1 MIPFVQNT
9 RKCKLENAETERRRR
24 IAWEWEWAWGAIRNG
39 RALSE
44 ATDSSLVILT
54 GGDGLTV
61 ACMCQNVSDRTLY
74 TCAFYCTSIRSQ

>member
-9 RKCKLENAETERRRR
+9 RKCKLVPRDRKKEDSLGMGVGMGSDKERKGTL
-24 IAWEWEWAWGAIRNG
+24 EV
-39 RALSE
+39 
-44 ATDSSLVILT
+44 TDSSLIILT

>member
-1 MIPFVQNT
+1 MQT
-9 RKCKLENAETERRRR
+9 RKCRDRKKEEDSLGMGVGMGSDKERKGTLEV
-24 IAWEWEWAWGAIRNG
+24 
-39 RALSE
+39 
-44 ATDSSLVILT
+44 TDSSLVILT